1 MARELPQEQT
11 QGQATPAVAAPDPIN
26 ENIDAVVALHALAEE
41 QVDTHQRTVES
52 LTAWLG
58 RPQFFYGILV
68 GVGLWMAVNCA
79 LPLLHRPRWDD
90 PPFFW
95 MQGAVGLGALLMTS
109 VILITQNRQ
118 GKLAER
124 REQLDLQMSLLTE
137 QRTAKIIELLEEL
150 RRDLPSVHNRLDP
163 EAEALTKTVDPH
175 EVLATF
181 ESRLEETLEETLEE
195 ALEETLESGE
205 ESEEASA
212 LVAEE
217 LDAAAKK
224 TQKQISQAKTEA
236 F

>member
-1 MARELPQEQT
+1 MGAVMRVPMRLRR
-11 QGQATPAVAAPDPIN
+11 GRKDADPAVPDPIN
-26 ENIDAVVALHALAEE
+26 ENIDAVVALHAFAER

-68 GVGLWMAVNCA
+68 GAGLWMGVNA
-79 LPLLHRPRWDD
+79 AAPLLHLPRFDD
-90 PPFFW
+90 PPFYW
-95 MQGAVGLGALLMTS
+95 MQGAIGLGALLMTS

-124 REQLDLQMSLLTE
+124 REQLELQMSMLTE
-137 QRTAKIIELLEEL
+137 QRTAKIIDLLEEL
-150 RRDLPSVHNRLDP
+150 RRDMPSVKNRVDL

-181 ESRLEETLEETLEE
+181 ESRLEETLEAVGT
-195 ALEETLESGE
+195 
-205 ESEEASA
+205 SEEASR

-217 LDAAAKK
+217 IDAAAAE
-224 TQKQISQAKTEA
+224 TQGGIDRAKQDSSPERA
-236 F
+236 

>member
-1 MARELPQEQT
+1 MRIGQSRRGAELDPI
-11 QGQATPAVAAPDPIN
+11 DPIN
-26 ENIDAVVALHALAEE
+26 QNIDAVVAMHNIAEQ

-68 GVGLWMAVNCA
+68 GVSLWMLANSLA
-79 LPLLHRPRWDD
+79 PLFGQHTRDD

-95 MQGAVGLGALLMTS
+95 LQGAIGLGALLMTT

-137 QRTAKIIELLEEL
+137 QRTAKIIDLLEEL
-150 RRDLPSVHNRLDP
+150 RRDMPSVHNRVDL

-175 EVLATF
+175 EVLAALETRF
-181 ESRLEETLEETLEE
+181 EETDETAAAAQIVTEEI
-195 ALEETLESGE
+195 
-205 ESEEASA
+205 
-212 LVAEE
+212 
-217 LDAAAKK
+217 DAAAIE
-224 TQKQISQAKTEA
+224 TQDGVIQAKQDKSA
-236 F
+236 

>member
-1 MARELPQEQT
+1 MRVPIRLGRGRKEAAL
-11 QGQATPAVAAPDPIN
+11 AVPDPIN
-26 ENIDAVVALHALAEE
+26 DNIDAVVALHAFAER

-68 GVGLWMAVNCA
+68 GVGLWMGVNA
-79 LPLLHRPRWDD
+79 AAPYLHLPRFDD
-90 PPFFW
+90 PPFAW
-95 MQGAVGLGALLMTS
+95 LQGAIGLGALLMTS

-124 REQLDLQMSLLTE
+124 REQLELQMSMLTE
-137 QRTAKIIELLEEL
+137 QRTAKIIDLLEEL
-150 RRDLPSVHNRLDP
+150 RRDLPSVKNRVDL

-181 ESRLEETLEETLEE
+181 ESRLEETLE
-195 ALEETLESGE
+195 AVGS
-205 ESEEASA
+205 SEEASR

-217 LDAAAKK
+217 IDAAAAE
-224 TQKQISQAKTEA
+224 TQDEIEKAKA
-236 F
+236 AGV